1 MKVSDFLRHGT
12 SACLLLALPSC
23 HSKQTTNWWL
33 AMRRTLTLVSIY
45 ALSLMACDRATT
57 ADLLLLNGR
66 VYTLTWD
73 EPAPDGTPAASA
85 PHDELG
91 WHPDGEAVA
100 VNNGAIVFVGS
111 NTEAETYRGDQT
123 EVIDLNGATVIPGL
137 VDSHVHIQELGAN
150 LERVNV
156 AAVAT
161 EGEIVDMIAN
171 RAATVPEGEWIIG
184 WGWDEGVWAAGYPDM
199 QLLSERVPKHPVYLG
214 GLHGFAVWGNRLA
227 FERAG
232 ITGETAAPSG
242 GEILKDHS
250 GNPTGV
256 LLNRATLLLEAAV
269 PAISIERLKSRVL
282 AGLEEMAAS
291 GFVAVH
297 EAGAESEL
305 MRAFEELA
313 SEDRLP
319 IRVYAMIRARDE
331 ALLRRWQQSGPQRA
345 SGEMLTTRCVKAF
358 YDGALG
364 SRGARLLEDYSD
376 RPGHR
381 GVSGG
386 EYGFNQELVADMIR
400 AGFQVEIHAIGDAA
414 NRETLD
420 FFERVAASTSES
432 NQLRHKIAHAQVLH
446 PDDIGRFAQL
456 GIIAS
461 MQPPHVAE
469 DKTWAED
476 RLGPERVRYAYAW
489 RSLRESGARL
499 IFNSDLAGSDHDIFY
514 GLHAAITRRDK
525 EQQPMAG
532 WYPEQRMTPEEAL
545 RGYTVW
551 PAYAAFEEENT
562 GALEP
567 GRWAD
572 ITVMDVDPL
581 NLGATEPGE
590 LLNGSILFTIVGGE
604 IVYRASEG

>member
-1 MKVSDFLRHGT
+1 ML
-12 SACLLLALPSC
+12 
-23 HSKQTTNWWL
+23 
-33 AMRRTLTLVSIY
+33 RTLTLLSVY
-45 ALSLMACDRATT
+45 TLSLTACNRAAT

-73 EPAPDGTPAASA
+73 EPALDGTPASNA

-91 WHPDGEAVA
+91 WRPDAEAVA
-100 VNNGAIVFVGS
+100 VKNGTIVFVGRT
-111 NTEAETYRGDQT
+111 TEAEFYRGDET

-137 VDSHVHIQELGAN
+137 VDSHVHIAELGAN
-150 LERVNV
+150 LERVNL
-156 AAVAT
+156 AGVAT
-161 EGEIVDMIAN
+161 EGAIVDLIAN

-184 WGWDEGVWAAGYPDM
+184 WGWDEGVWATNYPDM
-199 QLLSERVPKHPVYLG
+199 HLLSERVPDHPVYLG

-232 ITGETAAPSG
+232 ITGETEAPSG
-242 GEILKDHS
+242 GEILKEPS

-269 PAISIERLKSRVL
+269 PPISIEQLKSRVL

-305 MRAFEELA
+305 MQAFEELGR
-313 SEDRLP
+313 EGRLP
-319 IRVYAMIRARDE
+319 VRVYAMIRARDE
-331 ALLRRWQQSGPQRA
+331 ALVRRWQQSGPARTSDA
-345 SGEMLTTRCVKAF
+345 MLTTHCVKAF

-381 GVSGG
+381 GVSGAA
-386 EYGFNQELVADMIR
+386 YGFNQELVADMIR
-400 AGFQVEIHAIGDAA
+400 AGFQVEIHAIGDAG

-420 FFERVAASTSES
+420 FFERVAINTPES
-432 NQLRHKIAHAQVLH
+432 RQLRHKIAHAQVLH

-525 EQQPMAG
+525 EQQPEAG
-532 WYPEQRMTPEEAL
+532 WHPEQRMTPEEAL

-562 GALEP
+562 GTLAP

-572 ITVMDVDPL
+572 ITITDVDPL
-581 NLGATEPGE
+581 NLGTTTPGE
-590 LLNGSILFTIVGGE
+590 LLNGAILFTIVGGE
-604 IVYRASEG
+604 VVHRAVEDQA